1 MLPES
6 RLRRFS
12 RLAWAQGARSDATKV
27 SNMATIVRRSRV
39 RSFWRRR
46 QRLPAHAFA
55 AAAGAAKELPAP
67 APATAE
73 IRSECG
79 DCDNQADD
87 ELHAATLLAYQ
98 SNAEAMEAAYSAAHM
113 LGEKGMHRPA
123 MRAAADALQEAGE
136 RDMTPRRIL
145 DVGSAFGA
153 DAIVFAQMR
162 PGPVEVIGIDAC
174 KACTEWAEQHLRRH
188 RLKAGKTVR
197 FITADVADLGSSE
210 ELDRRLGEPFD
221 LVFSAGML
229 HHLSPTMLLRVLIA
243 LRARTH
249 PKRGVLVMTMIAFGG
264 HSLMPRGK
272 GGRQGRLRGLHPKH
286 AQHGDVENVLAALH
300 PIILHCGHTF
310 TQEMKRAIAREVDPW
325 SNVPREQRTRTLSAT
340 LPGMVDEHSLADD
353 GGGLG
358 AELITADEVL
368 GIPGRRE
375 RHYTPEALRDVLERA
390 GWCVKVVR
398 YGQPG
403 EDSSPGKSLVAIARP

>member
-1 MLPES
+1 MPAGIAVDATPSARLPPRHPHSPPSYREVGDLIGVNDGKS
-6 RLRRFS
+6 GRDRVGPRLPPDRLRRSSGAGPSS
-12 RLAWAQGARSDATKV
+12 RA
-27 SNMATIVRRSRV
+27 
-39 RSFWRRR
+39 
-46 QRLPAHAFA
+46 
-55 AAAGAAKELPAP
+55 
-67 APATAE
+67 
-73 IRSECG
+73 
-79 DCDNQADD
+79 
-87 ELHAATLLAYQ
+87 
-98 SNAEAMEAAYSAAHM
+98 
-113 LGEKGMHRPA
+113 
-123 MRAAADALQEAGE
+123 
-136 RDMTPRRIL
+136 
-145 DVGSAFGA
+145 VGG
-153 DAIVFAQMR
+153 V
-162 PGPVEVIGIDAC
+162 
-174 KACTEWAEQHLRRH
+174 
-188 RLKAGKTVR
+188 
-197 FITADVADLGSSE
+197 DLGSSE

-286 AQHGDVENVLAALH
+286 AQRGDVENVLAALH

-340 LPGMVDEHSLADD
+340 LPGMVDDHSLADD